1 MTASLMPQ
9 HEAATGEPSLF
20 DSLSRLVPSELQREY
35 YRVLAHTRSLNPED
49 EMLKI
54 LEAMGILALI
64 TRHTPADI
72 AAERERIQ
80 EMLDIH
86 LQFAGEAQ
94 QRMLE
99 YNQLLEGRL
108 AALPSEVED
117 GLNPEKIS
125 KLLGEGIRQRLAETG
140 IEDAANALQQTASA
154 LSSAQKRLAATF
166 VNISDP
172 RIGIAA
178 QVEDSN
184 KKLDILLQERV
195 RKLDHLLHNFK
206 SDVLKIWLPLAA
218 CGAFLLGI
226 SAGVSLER
234 WNTAR
239 TDAQVVTPAA
249 SSIPA
254 PQSAMEEHPLKQHP
268 RAAFSTKSDQ
278 NSGHGPK

>member
-1 MTASLMPQ
+1 MMTSLMPQ

-20 DSLSRLVPSELQREY
+20 DSLSRLVPNELQREY
-35 YRVLAHTRSLNPED
+35 YRVLAHTRSLSPDD

-54 LEAMGILALI
+54 LEAMGILALV
-64 TRHTPADI
+64 TRQTPADI

-125 KLLGEGIRQRLAETG
+125 KLLGESLRQHLAETG
-140 IEDAANALQQTASA
+140 IKDAANALQQTASA

-172 RIGIAA
+172 RQGIAA
-178 QVEDSN
+178 QVENSN
-184 KKLDILLQERV
+184 KNLDGLLQERV
-195 RKLDHLLHNFK
+195 RKLDYLLHNFK

-218 CGAFLLGI
+218 CGAFLLGL
-226 SAGVSLER
+226 SAGASLER
-234 WNTAR
+234 YR
-239 TDAQVVTPAA
+239 T
-249 SSIPA
+249 SSPQTEVITQGAPLSSSQ
-254 PQSAMEEHPLKQHP
+254 PQSRERVSKANGTAQARPG
-268 RAAFSTKSDQ
+268 RR
-278 NSGHGPK
+278 

>member
-1 MTASLMPQ
+1 MTTSLMPQ
-9 HEAATGEPSLF
+9 HEVATGEPSLF
-20 DSLSRLVPSELQREY
+20 DSLSRLVPAELQREY
-35 YRVLAHTRSLNPED
+35 YRVLAHTRSLNPDD

-86 LQFAGEAQ
+86 LQFASEAQ

-108 AALPSEVED
+108 AALPSEVEE

-125 KLLGEGIRQRLAETG
+125 KLLGESLRQHLAQTG

-154 LSSAQKRLAATF
+154 LSSAQKRLVATF

-172 RIGIAA
+172 RQGLAA
-178 QVEDSN
+178 QVESSN
-184 KKLDILLQERV
+184 KKLDVLLQERIH
-195 RKLDHLLHNFK
+195 KLDHLLHNFK
-206 SDVLKIWLPLAA
+206 SDVLRIWLPIAA
-218 CGAFLLGI
+218 CCALILGL
-226 SAGVSLER
+226 SGGVSLER
-234 WNTAR
+234 YR
-239 TDAQVVTPAA
+239 DAHTEAQSNLTVQTPPTP
-249 SSIPA
+249 SPESQEEPH
-254 PQSAMEEHPLKQHP
+254 PSRQRSKRQS
-268 RAAFSTKSDQ
+268 R
-278 NSGHGPK
+278 

>member
-1 MTASLMPQ
+1 MMTSLMPQ

-20 DSLSRLVPSELQREY
+20 DSLSRLVPNELQREY
-35 YRVLAHTRSLNPED
+35 YRVLAHTRSLSPDD

-54 LEAMGILALI
+54 LEAMGILALV
-64 TRHTPADI
+64 TRQTPADI

-125 KLLGEGIRQRLAETG
+125 KLLGESLRQHLAETG
-140 IEDAANALQQTASA
+140 IKDAANALQQTASA

-172 RIGIAA
+172 RQGIAA
-178 QVEDSN
+178 QVENSN
-184 KKLDILLQERV
+184 KKLDGLLQERV
-195 RKLDHLLHNFK
+195 RKLDYLLHNFK

-218 CGAFLLGI
+218 CGAFLLGL

-234 WNTAR
+234 YR
-239 TDAQVVTPAA
+239 T
-249 SSIPA
+249 SSPQTEVITQGAPLSSSQ
-254 PQSAMEEHPLKQHP
+254 PQSRERVSKANGTAQARPG
-268 RAAFSTKSDQ
+268 RR
-278 NSGHGPK
+278 

>member
-1 MTASLMPQ
+1 MMTSLMPQ

-20 DSLSRLVPSELQREY
+20 DSLSRLVPNELQREY
-35 YRVLAHTRSLNPED
+35 YRVLAHTRSLSPDD

-54 LEAMGILALI
+54 LEAMGILALV
-64 TRHTPADI
+64 TRQTPADI

-125 KLLGEGIRQRLAETG
+125 KLLGESLRQHLAETG
-140 IEDAANALQQTASA
+140 VKDAANALQQTASA

-172 RIGIAA
+172 RQGIAA
-178 QVEDSN
+178 QVENSN
-184 KKLDILLQERV
+184 KKLDGLLQERV
-195 RKLDHLLHNFK
+195 RKLDYLLHNFK

-218 CGAFLLGI
+218 CGAFLLGL

-234 WNTAR
+234 YR
-239 TDAQVVTPAA
+239 T
-249 SSIPA
+249 SSPQTEVITQGAPLSSSQ
-254 PQSAMEEHPLKQHP
+254 PQSRERVSKANGTAQARPG
-268 RAAFSTKSDQ
+268 RR
-278 NSGHGPK
+278 

>member
-1 MTASLMPQ
+1 MMTSLLPQ
-9 HEAATGEPSLF
+9 HEGATGEPSLF

-35 YRVLAHTRSLNPED
+35 YRVLAHTRSLNPDD

-54 LEAMGILALI
+54 LEAMGILALV

-86 LQFAGEAQ
+86 LKFAGEAQ

-117 GLNPEKIS
+117 GLNPEKVS
-125 KLLGEGIRQRLAETG
+125 KLLGESLRQHLAQTG

-154 LSSAQKRLAATF
+154 LSAAQKRLAATF

-172 RIGIAA
+172 RQGIAA

-184 KKLDILLQERV
+184 KKLDLLLQERV
-195 RKLDHLLHNFK
+195 RKLDYLLHNFK

-218 CGAFLLGI
+218 CGAFLLGL
-226 SAGVSLER
+226 SAGVSLEKYHE
-234 WNTAR
+234 
-239 TDAQVVTPAA
+239 P
-249 SSIPA
+249 PA
-254 PQSAMEEHPLKQHP
+254 PVAVSVPSSNLLSNPELQSGSP
-268 RAAFSTKSDQ
+268 RGNDARR
-278 NSGHGPK
+278 HLPHR

>member
-1 MTASLMPQ
+1 MMTSLMPQ

-20 DSLSRLVPSELQREY
+20 DSLSRLVPNELQREY
-35 YRVLAHTRSLNPED
+35 YRVLAHTRSLSPDD

-54 LEAMGILALI
+54 LEAMGILALV
-64 TRHTPADI
+64 TRQTPADI

-125 KLLGEGIRQRLAETG
+125 KLLGESLRQHLAETG
-140 IEDAANALQQTASA
+140 VKDAANALQQTASA

-172 RIGIAA
+172 RQGIAA
-178 QVEDSN
+178 QVENSN
-184 KKLDILLQERV
+184 KKLDGLLQERV
-195 RKLDHLLHNFK
+195 RKLDYLLHNFK

-218 CGAFLLGI
+218 CGAFLLGL

-234 WNTAR
+234 YR
-239 TDAQVVTPAA
+239 T
-249 SSIPA
+249 SSPQTEVITQGAPLSSSQ
-254 PQSAMEEHPLKQHP
+254 PQSRERVSKANGTAQARPGRP
-268 RAAFSTKSDQ
+268 RL
-278 NSGHGPK
+278 